1 MVVIKISMFWAAFLF
16 VIFSSHSNGLP
27 SNKAVPLLSYNEITK
42 KFELNSAGVALISS
56 LAKPIQVTSAVG
68 DARVGKSTSLNM
80 VHHLWNETKDNN
92 FKEIFETGSTFVPVT
107 RGVWIS
113 VIHGKERMER
123 VLLDVEGTDLGNDAV
138 TDHLSIFT
146 ALMSS
151 GMTFFMKD
159 AVKTHAIDFLY
170 RVSRLSEHIFKDE
183 AIKYFPR
190 LRVVLRGALDTPDG
204 IRMDEY
210 VKDALISPTWKDGS
224 DDKRKAIGKHFPR
237 DHIEVSTIEALQNR
251 KIFKNFD
258 LLSKNAEYMLS
269 IHQLA
274 NDLNKFHIKKTLSG
288 GMMDGATLAELA
300 IKLTETMNSGKWLDF
315 GNVYLMV
322 EKHLCD
328 RRYKEIVQ
336 PQIGGNST
344 LIKRFLE
351 VGFLKY
357 EQECALKDYVNATK
371 SELKRIANMKE
382 ELEEKQRKLEKETKK
397 RIEEEQKRIKAQE
410 NFEQEKEKMEKEV
423 DEAKKNSENIQQE
436 ANKWGEKY
444 RAMNAE
450 IERLNNEVK
459 RAYKELEDMQDDG
472 GFFGF
477 LSSVVDTVIKI
488 VLEPVRPLLGNNN

>member
-1 MVVIKISMFWAAFLF
+1 MSFIQSTMILLALLLV
-16 VIFSSHSNGLP
+16 FSSPLLHCLP
-27 SNKAVPLLSYNEITK
+27 SYKAVPLLSYDETTK
-42 KFELNSAGVALISS
+42 KFELHSTGVALINS
-56 LAKPIQVTSAVG
+56 LNSPIQVTSAVG

-80 VHHLWNETKDNN
+80 VHHLWNKAKAKD

-113 VIHGKERMER
+113 VVHGKDGMER

-170 RVSRLSEHIFKDE
+170 RVSRLSEQIFKDE
-183 AIKYFPR
+183 AIKYFPW

-204 IRMDEY
+204 MIMEDY
-210 VKDALISPTWKDGS
+210 VKDALISRTWKDGS
-224 DDKRKAIGKHFPR
+224 DDKRKAIGKHFPS

-251 KIFKNFD
+251 KVFKNFNQ
-258 LLSKNAEYMLS
+258 LSQNAEYMMS
-269 IHQLA
+269 INQLA
-274 NDLNKFHIKKTLSG
+274 NDLEKFPIKKTLSG
-288 GMMDGATLAELA
+288 GMMDGPTLAELA
-300 IKLTETMNSGKWLDF
+300 IKLTETMNSKKWLDF

-344 LIKRFLE
+344 SIKQFLD

-371 SELKRIANMKE
+371 SELQRIANMKE
-382 ELEEKQRKLEKETKK
+382 ELEKKQRKLEEETKK
-397 RIEEEQKRIKAQE
+397 RIEEEKKRIKAQE
-410 NFEQEKEKMEKEV
+410 DFDKEKEKMVKEV
-423 DEAKKNSENIQQE
+423 DEAKKNSEKIQQE
-436 ANKWGEKY
+436 AEKWEEKN
-444 RAMNAE
+444 REMLAE
-450 IERLNNEVK
+450 IERLNNDVK

-477 LSSVVDTVIKI
+477 LGSLVDTVYKVITA
-488 VLEPVRPLLGNNN
+488 PVRPLLGN